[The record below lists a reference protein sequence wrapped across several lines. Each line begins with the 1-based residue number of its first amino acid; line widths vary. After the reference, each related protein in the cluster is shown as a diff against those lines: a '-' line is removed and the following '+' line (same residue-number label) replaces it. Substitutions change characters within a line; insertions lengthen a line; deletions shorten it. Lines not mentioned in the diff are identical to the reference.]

1 MKRLFWFLTL
11 AFILAALAYH
21 YSFRPLETAKELV
34 LYGNIELRQVDL
46 APSVA
51 ERIAK
56 LYFWE
61 GEVVKPGDLMAEL
74 VSTRFAAEVERLKA
88 QVAAEQ
94 ALLEKLERGSRP
106 QEIKQAEALVAEAKA
121 QETLAELKLRRLLP
135 LLPKRLVSPTAVDS
149 AEARLKAARA
159 RRQAAEQ
166 SLSLA
171 LEGPRREDIAAARA
185 TLAALTAQLKLAE
198 KNLEDTKL
206 YAPSAGQVQNRL
218 LEPGDQASPERPIYT
233 LALTDPLW
241 ARVYVPE
248 TELGKLSL
256 GMRAEI
262 ATDSFPGKRYPGF
275 VGYISPTAEF
285 TPKNVETEELRTHL
299 VYQARVFVCNPQG
312 ELRLGMPVTVFVSLG
327 PQPPAPF
334 PCQAP

>member
-1 MKRLFWFLTL
+1 MKRIVSFLVL
-11 AFILAALAYH
+11 VFALAAVAYH
-21 YSFRPLETAKELV
+21 HFRPLAETAEKLV
-34 LYGNIELRQVDL
+34 LYGNIDLRQVYL
-46 APSVA
+46 SPSVA

-74 VSTRFAAEVERLKA
+74 VATRFAAQVERLKA
-88 QVAAEQ
+88 QIAAQQ

-135 LLPKRLVSPTAVDS
+135 LLPKRLVTPEAVDS
-149 AEARLKAARA
+149 AEASLKAAHA

-166 SLSLA
+166 KLSLA

-185 TLAALTAQLKLAE
+185 TLAALAAQLKLAE

-262 ATDSFPGKRYPGF
+262 ASDSFPGKRYPGF

-285 TPKNVETEELRTHL
+285 TPKSVETEELRTHL

-312 ELRLGMPVTVFVSLG
+312 ELRLGMPVTVFVSLV
-327 PQPPAPF
+327 PQPPAPL